1 MIHLFTSNKGIIL
14 TLIKRCVEVVL
25 EVDET
30 EPYSELFKSLVSN
43 NLIDDDE
50 CTKEYR
56 TGTVELY
63 EKLVTAKKECVG
75 IENDF
80 DLENC
85 QTLPSECQ
93 KMFSSLL
100 IIACT
105 LKNEDYT
112 AQHFSA
118 NQLIRLQSL
127 ASATILLEKHN
138 ETIKNLNRI
147 GIHSLFE

>member
-1 MIHLFTSNKGIIL
+1 MSVQELEQMIHLFTSNKGIIL

-100 IIACT
+100 IS
-105 LKNEDYT
+105 
-112 AQHFSA
+112 SA
-118 NQLIRLQSL
+118 VRV
-127 ASATILLEKHN
+127 
-138 ETIKNLNRI
+138 
-147 GIHSLFE
+147 F